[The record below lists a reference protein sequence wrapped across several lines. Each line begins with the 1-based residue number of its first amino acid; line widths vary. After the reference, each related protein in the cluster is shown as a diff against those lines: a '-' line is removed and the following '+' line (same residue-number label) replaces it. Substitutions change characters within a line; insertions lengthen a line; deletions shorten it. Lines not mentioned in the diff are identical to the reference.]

1 MRVLV
6 DTNVIVDVLQKREP
20 WFEKAS
26 EVFIA
31 SAEERITG
39 CITSKQ
45 ACDIHFFARKI
56 FRGQEKVDEKARD
69 IISRL
74 FTVFEVIDTLGV
86 DCKEALVIGN
96 GDYEDT
102 VMMASAARSDIDC
115 IVTRNPDHFKGSGIK
130 VYSPDE
136 FVKLF

>member
-1 MRVLV
+1 MRILV

-20 WFEKAS
+20 WFEAGS
-26 EVFIA
+26 EIFIA

-56 FRGQEKVDEKARD
+56 FKGQENVDEKARD

-86 DCKEALVIGN
+86 DCKEALVMEN
-96 GDYEDT
+96 GDYEDA
-102 VMMASAARSDIDC
+102 VMIASAVRSGIDC
-115 IVTRNPDHFKGSGIK
+115 IVTRNPDHFRGSTIK

-136 FVKLF
+136 FVRLL